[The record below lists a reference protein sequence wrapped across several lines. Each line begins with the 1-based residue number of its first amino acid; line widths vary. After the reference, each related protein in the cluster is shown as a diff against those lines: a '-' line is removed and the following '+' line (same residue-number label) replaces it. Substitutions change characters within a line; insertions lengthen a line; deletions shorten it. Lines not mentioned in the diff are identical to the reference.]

1 MILNGSLKVS
11 YLNGPEPYLTIPI
24 INPIFEK
31 SDIADIADF
40 DEPSLKKI
48 SETVDNFLSNR
59 LLSFKFLANSLNSI
73 SIQVI
78 MTVKFFNRDFINPI

>member
-11 YLNGPEPYLTIPI
+11 YLNGPEPYLIIPI

-40 DEPSLKKI
+40 DEPLLKKI
-48 SETVDNFLSNR
+48 SETVDNFPSNR
-59 LLSFKFLANSLNSI
+59 VLSFKFLANPMNSI